1 MLLHSQT
8 SGTIHKNIHKFLCL
22 TPVKKSSQNVS
33 EHKYLVTNV
42 FKVTIKVFF
51 ISITCITM
59 LLINNVIKFPIWRI
73 LRLANKRVITRH
85 HRSPQV
91 CIALRWTTPH
101 AECCT
106 IQHDYILQISESGVN
121 MFVTKC
127 IYCFILS
134 LVLSTSL
141 RSVVSFDIHVQ
152 VCVILGFKKGQS
164 QYSARSTQNNHLTS
178 TARRIATL
186 S

>member
-1 MLLHSQT
+1 MLLHTQT
-8 SGTIHKNIHKFLCL
+8 SGTITRI
-22 TPVKKSSQNVS
+22 
-33 EHKYLVTNV
+33 
-42 FKVTIKVFF
+42 F
-51 ISITCITM
+51 ISFYVWRPWRNRLRTFQNIFGYKCLQSYYQSFNFFSITRITK
-59 LLINNVIKFPIWRI
+59 LLIKNVIKFPIWRI

-91 CIALRWTTPH
+91 CIALRRSTPH

-106 IQHDYILQISESGVN
+106 IQHDYILQRSESGVN
-121 MFVTKC
+121 MYVNKS

-141 RSVVSFDIHVQ
+141 RLVVSFDIHVQ

-164 QYSARSTQNNHLTS
+164 QYSARST
-178 TARRIATL
+178 
-186 S
+186 